1 VSKVFLTNFEHPMLI
16 FNIYRHS
23 MMYVIIFKVSF
34 DTLTKIK
41 NQFIKFAQVKA
52 DEKLL
57 DFGCGTGTLLMM
69 LATLYPNNELQGVD
83 IDENV
88 LKIAQNKIIKNDMY
102 VHLKKINGT
111 NLPYEDNYFSK
122 ILSSLV
128 IHHISSENKLIIFEE
143 LIRVLKPGGEIFILD
158 YGK

>member
-1 VSKVFLTNFEHPMLI
+1 
-16 FNIYRHS
+16 
-23 MMYVIIFKVSF
+23 
-34 DTLTKIK
+34 
-41 NQFIKFAQVKA
+41 
-52 DEKLL
+52 
-57 DFGCGTGTLLMM
+57 MM

-88 LKIAQNKIIKNDMY
+88 LKIAQKKIIKNDMC
-102 VHLKKINGT
+102 VHLKKFNRT

-158 YGK
+158 YGKQKRLYSKIIVHIFRKLEPIDDNINGLIPDVLKKAKFHNVTINSYYKTLVGDLTIYHGKK

>member
-1 VSKVFLTNFEHPMLI
+1 
-16 FNIYRHS
+16 
-23 MMYVIIFKVSF
+23 
-34 DTLTKIK
+34 
-41 NQFIKFAQVKA
+41 
-52 DEKLL
+52 
-57 DFGCGTGTLLMM
+57 MM

-88 LKIAQNKIIKNDMY
+88 LKIAQKKIIKNDMC
-102 VHLKKINGT
+102 VHLKKFNRT

-128 IHHISSENKLIIFEE
+128 IHHISSENKLIIFDE